1 MYKLAPGFL
10 SPRSIDT
17 LKSTL
22 VNNKTV
28 AQQKTFEQFSLKM
41 SRKHKVVAYL
51 DDSSLCGEIF
61 VVLSWVSDTGEKWKF
76 QNVFVRLI
84 NSQLF

>member
-28 AQQKTFEQFSLKM
+28 AQQETFEQFSLKM
-41 SRKHKVVAYL
+41 SRKHKVAAYL
-51 DDSSLCGEIF
+51 VDSSLRGDNF
-61 VVLSWVSDTGEKWKF
+61 VVLSWVSDT
-76 QNVFVRLI
+76 
-84 NSQLF
+84 